1 MIIVNNSLL
10 LKNTTIESIHS
21 TIEFHDTSSVS
32 TIITIIILSF
42 LSISGWIFMS
52 YALFGRSEAYRTK
65 PDDQYGIS
73 HSTNNLDRS
82 NPNDF
87 IADLD

>member
-10 LKNTTIESIHS
+10 LTTTESFHLSSNSTYEIE
-21 TIEFHDTSSVS
+21 DTSSFG
-32 TIITIIILSF
+32 TIITIIILSL

-65 PDDQYGIS
+65 PDDQYGLS
-73 HSTNNLDRS
+73 NHANYSGQS
-82 NPNDF
+82 NPN
-87 IADLD
+87 LS